1 MLKHIYI
8 LFNYSLENESIGSC
22 KKLNK
27 LSSILKSDT
36 YEYNDSNIKGIPSLI
51 VRISKI
57 SSLKFKIQFEFF

>member
-22 KKLNK
+22 KKLKK

-36 YEYNDSNIKGIPSLI
+36 YEYKRFKHKRNSISNSENFKNFFIK
-51 VRISKI
+51 V
-57 SSLKFKIQFEFF
+57 